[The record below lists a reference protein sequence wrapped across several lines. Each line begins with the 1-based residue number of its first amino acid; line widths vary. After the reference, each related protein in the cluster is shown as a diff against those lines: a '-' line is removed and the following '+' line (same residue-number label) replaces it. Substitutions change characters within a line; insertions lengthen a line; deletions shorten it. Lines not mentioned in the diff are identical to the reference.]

1 MNSIEQPS
9 DLLSSFSAEDS
20 ESVAGETEPSPSA
33 LSPSAEAASLSK
45 SPE

>member
-1 MNSIEQPS
+1 MKSIEQPS

-20 ESVAGETEPSPSA
+20 ESVAGAE
-33 LSPSAEAASLSK
+33 SPSAEAASLSK